1 MLLITSGLL
10 LILHPLLDGETVMVI
25 GVAVSYALLVVN
37 VFAGLLPV
45 RAAIRRTQAD
55 ARRRLEANS

>member
-1 MLLITSGLL
+1 ML
-10 LILHPLLDGETVMVI
+10 I

-45 RAAIRRTQAD
+45 RAAIRRTQGD
-55 ARRRLEANS
+55 ARRRLEANG